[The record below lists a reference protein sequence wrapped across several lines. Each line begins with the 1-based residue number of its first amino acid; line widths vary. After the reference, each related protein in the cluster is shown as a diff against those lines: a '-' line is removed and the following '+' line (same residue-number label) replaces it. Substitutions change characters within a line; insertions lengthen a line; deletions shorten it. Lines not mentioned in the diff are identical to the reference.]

1 VSILFVNKLEIDM
14 KVDVT
19 LDNRARLNVALW
31 AVWDADYKVKDKA
44 HRVLDIVWV
53 NPQTLEI
60 YLDVATVRAHNCWDF
75 LEEADN
81 RGIFNAYSEQH
92 TNTWAEKFA
101 NVQPWEIVPVRCIMR
116 GYGTHDLS
124 SKNEPCETLNMFF
137 HWLEGQ
143 GRKPDEVYEELYQK
157 CGVALLSPSEWAAA
171 QEYDEEE
178 YEDINW
184 EDIEL
189 LDRVSEDHQ
198 MVSFLM
204 DDLHYGAVIDQI
216 EVDSYHMAV
225 RLAMDL
231 IVTSY
236 DHYPQQDHTAYNH
249 NNLNLFGASEPL
261 V

>member
-1 VSILFVNKLEIDM
+1 VSIGFVNNLETDM
-14 KVDVT
+14 TKIDVT
-19 LDNRARLNVALW
+19 LCNRARLAVAEW
-31 AVWDADYKVKDKA
+31 AVWAADYKVKDKA

-53 NPQTLEI
+53 NPETLEI
-60 YLDVATVRAHNCWDF
+60 YLDVDTVRQHDCWDF

-101 NVQPWEIVPVRCIMR
+101 NVQSWEIVPIRCILR

-124 SKNEPCETLNMFF
+124 SRNEDSETLYMFF

-143 GRKPDEVYEELYQK
+143 GRSPDDVYEELWQK
-157 CGVALLSPSEWAAA
+157 CHIALLSPSEWAAA
-171 QEYDEEE
+171 EEYDEDVEWE
-178 YEDINW
+178 WDDEDM

-189 LDRVSEDHQ
+189 LDRASEDHQ
-198 MVSFLM
+198 MVNFLM
-204 DDLHYGAVIDQI
+204 DHPDYGAVIDRI

-225 RLAMDL
+225 KLAMDL

-236 DHYPQQDHTAYNH
+236 DHDQSLA
-249 NNLNLFGASEPL
+249 
-261 V
+261 